1 MHPRLHWLSAG
12 LVTSALLTSVFYTA
26 PAQAQALDRL
36 KAGRDAADGMEG
48 PSLEDPDKNP
58 NVTPTVRVVGFQD
71 LDPENDCPAAEARY
85 GLCIERVEFMDTD
98 SAWESKQSFEIG
110 HREAR
115 KSAEENPEQ
124 KAGLPDRVDTAY
136 ATRTHWRNTGE
147 LYAQIWEDIAYRWPK
162 DELGQAFEREGFTAL
177 PSTNEQWDASVRTR
191 GGQYALPDREIW
203 MAPDF
208 WMDAMEQEEGA
219 SSLYPDLRYFAE
231 DSGNSLD
238 DAPQLVL
245 LQGRFADRLG
255 YQGQLRAYDIFQ
267 GDPKSSGPFFE
278 QMYPYESPGTFASA
292 GIEGMLT
299 SPLLSDNNGNTS
311 RTELVDLKERQP
323 AIEILGTPAF
333 MEVEAYA
340 SAEFVAFS
348 RLLQVQIAQFAMEE
362 FTVNQMRAMTALSAM
377 IYPPGADDIG
387 SRSSRRLNAGSQGET
402 DTAEEIAAR
411 TKNAFY
417 SVEGGFDLTYEA
429 IPTRLVEKYISDLT
443 TLYGVRITDELMLE
457 INDRV
462 YESLVELMRP
472 GVQPLPSV
480 DLWEIETWAEQNFD
494 GSKHDVVKNR
504 TKRIVLAVLMRELA
518 PDERDQRETW
528 LLLDHATQSM
538 AGTFDDSE
546 GVFSAPG
553 DVVETTAGAWAGTL
567 ATHRYSAQP
576 IPQGLGA
583 IDPTAVCSQANGT
596 EALKQESF
604 GAVNLDVLVEAPDS
618 ADRKTG
624 IGRDKV
630 LWESRSQVPFSMLD
644 NPFITEPKVERLVGL
659 PGDQA
664 LYRIRWHIWTGWHI
678 LWAIEEMPAVDD
690 MPSGVRLS
698 FRTAAICEDTVLA
711 PRDIVPTVVRA
722 ALLDGEFADTDHVRR
737 RDLELEDRLTAYP
750 PIVAQLAK
758 RIVPKKFSDEP
769 PETIS
774 EETYSYLAELTRQ
787 RMRDLASEQER
798 QGMVLVVVDNSAPHR
813 WQPLMDRRPRTAYA
827 RTQSRARGVGSI
839 RTAAWAWYVKG
850 TAPENRLGRQVSPA
864 YAATESVEAGA
875 KAPRWR
881 RPRTTDINVV
891 GGLGYFPYRQV
902 SYTCSPNVLDLDVV
916 APCIPGKPLPNL
928 YSDGLGVDFAVY
940 ATIWFQKDLRL
951 AIETGPEIRL
961 DTVTPGGA
969 VGCGRFIDDCDA
981 NNPNFAWALRPQIGM
996 VVGLRHAPDPRPLRR
1011 SLALGYPW
1019 GAERA
1024 DGSSDVGRAQY
1035 GLRGGFLVGPGYNGM
1050 EYTLSAEAWMGWGVR
1065 RKSSTEASFTAYH
1078 PNFVLGPYVRYQRGA
1093 MLSGVTDA
1101 GGGDSD
1107 RYYDLDKSHTVL
1119 IGLRGQYRLKG
1130 DSKEPDVPSELPQ

>member
-1 MHPRLHWLSAG
+1 MHPRPHWLSAG
-12 LVTSALLTSVFYTA
+12 LVTSALLALSFQST
-26 PAQAQALDRL
+26 PANAQALDRL
-36 KAGRDAADGMEG
+36 KAGRDAAGGMEG

-58 NVTPTVRVVGFQD
+58 NVAPAVRVVGFQD
-71 LDPENDCPAAEARY
+71 ADGENDCPATEARY

-98 SAWESKQSFEIG
+98 SAWETERSFELG

-115 KSAEENPEQ
+115 KAAEASPETN
-124 KAGLPDRVDTAY
+124 ADLPERVDQAY

-147 LYAQIWEDIAYRWPK
+147 LYAQVWEDIAYRWPK
-162 DELGQAFEREGFTAL
+162 DELGKAFEREGFTAL
-177 PSTNEQWDASVRTR
+177 PATNEQWDASVRTR
-191 GGQYALPDREIW
+191 GGQYALPDQDIW
-203 MAPDF
+203 LSQNF
-208 WMDAMEQEEGA
+208 WMDETGGTPA
-219 SSLYPDLRYFAE
+219 LYPDLRYFAE
-231 DSGNSLD
+231 SSSVSLD

-245 LQGRFADRLG
+245 LEGRFADRLG
-255 YQGQLRAYDIFQ
+255 YRGQLRAYDIFQ

-299 SPLLSDNNGNTS
+299 SPLLADSGKGNTS
-311 RTELVDLKERQP
+311 RTELVDLKERRP
-323 AIEILGTPAF
+323 SIEILGTPAF

-362 FTVNQMRAMTALSAM
+362 FTVNQMRALTALSAM

-443 TLYGVRITDELMLE
+443 TLYGVRMTDELLLE
-457 INDRV
+457 INDRI

-472 GVQPLPSV
+472 GVPPLASV
-480 DLWEIETWAEQNFD
+480 DLWEIESWAEQNFD

-504 TKRIVLAVLMRELA
+504 VKRIVLAVLMRELA

-528 LLLDHATQSM
+528 LLLDHASQSM
-538 AGTFDDSE
+538 ASTFDDTE

-567 ATHRYSAQP
+567 ATHRYSAAP

-583 IDPTAVCSQANGT
+583 IDPTSVCSQANGT

-624 IGRDKV
+624 IGRDRV

-644 NPFITEPKVERLVGL
+644 NPFVTEPVVERLVGL
-659 PGDQA
+659 PGEQA
-664 LYRIRWHIWTGWHI
+664 LYRIRWRIWSGWHI

-722 ALLDGEFADTDHVRR
+722 ALLDGEFAHTDHVRR

-750 PIVAQLAK
+750 PIIAQLAK

-769 PETIS
+769 PDKVAPG
-774 EETYSYLAELTRQ
+774 TYNYLAELIRG
-787 RMRDLASEQER
+787 RMREIATDQER
-798 QGMVLVVVDNSAPHR
+798 EGMVLVVVDNGAPTR
-813 WQPLMDRRPRTAYA
+813 WKPLMDRRPRTAYA
-827 RTQSRARGVGSI
+827 RTQSRARGVGMI

-850 TAPENRLGRQVSPA
+850 SASETKLGRQVSPA
-864 YAATESVEAGA
+864 YTATESVEAGA

-881 RPRTTDINVV
+881 RPKTTDVNLV

-902 SYTCSPNVLDLDVV
+902 SYNCSPSVLDLDVV
-916 APCIPGKPLPNL
+916 APCIPGKALPNL
-928 YSDGLGVDFAVY
+928 YSDGISMDFAVY

-961 DTVTPGGA
+961 DAVTPGGTM
-969 VGCGRFIDDCDA
+969 VCGRGFVDDCDA

-1024 DGSSDVGRAQY
+1024 DGSSDLSRAQY

-1050 EYTLSAEAWMGWGVR
+1050 EYTLSAEAWMAWGVR
-1065 RKSSTEASFTAYH
+1065 RRTSAQASFTPYH

-1093 MLSGVTDA
+1093 LLSGVTDA
-1101 GGGDSD
+1101 GAADSD

-1130 DSKEPDVPSELPQ
+1130 GSKEPEVPTELP

>member
-1 MHPRLHWLSAG
+1 MHPRPHWLSAG
-12 LVTSALLTSVFYTA
+12 LVTSALLALSFQST
-26 PAQAQALDRL
+26 PANAQALDRL
-36 KAGRDAADGMEG
+36 KAGREAAGGMEG

-58 NVTPTVRVVGFQD
+58 NVAPTVRVVGFQD
-71 LDPENDCPAAEARY
+71 TDGENDCPATEARY
-85 GLCIERVEFMDTD
+85 GLCIERVEFMNTE
-98 SAWESKQSFEIG
+98 SAWQTQRSFELG

-115 KSAEENPEQ
+115 KDAEEQPET
-124 KAGLPDRVDTAY
+124 KSDLPERVDQAY

-147 LYAQIWEDIAYRWPK
+147 LYAQVWEDIAYRWPK
-162 DELGQAFEREGFTAL
+162 DNDLGQAFEREGFTAL
-177 PSTNEQWDASVRTR
+177 PATNDQWDASVRTR
-191 GGQYALPDREIW
+191 GGQYALPDQDIW
-203 MAPDF
+203 LAQDF
-208 WMDAMEQEEGA
+208 WMDESGGSPA
-219 SSLYPDLRYFAE
+219 LYPDLRYFAE
-231 DSGNSLD
+231 SSSVSLE

-299 SPLLSDNNGNTS
+299 SPLLADNSKGNTS
-311 RTELVDLKERQP
+311 RTELVDLKERRP
-323 AIEILGTPAF
+323 SIEILGTPAF

-362 FTVNQMRAMTALSAM
+362 FTVNQMRALTALSAM
-377 IYPPGADDIG
+377 IYPPGSDDIG

-457 INDRV
+457 INDRI

-472 GVQPLPSV
+472 GVVPLASV
-480 DLWEIETWAEQNFD
+480 DLWEIESWAEQNFD

-504 TKRIVLAVLMRELA
+504 VKRIVLAVLMRELA

-528 LLLDHATQSM
+528 LLLDHASQSM
-538 AGTFDDSE
+538 ASTFDDTE
-546 GVFSAPG
+546 GVFSSPG

-567 ATHRYSAQP
+567 ATHRYAATP

-583 IDPTAVCSQANGT
+583 IDPTSVCSQANGT

-618 ADRKTG
+618 SDRKTG
-624 IGRDKV
+624 IGRDRV

-644 NPFITEPKVERLVGL
+644 NPFITQPVVERLVGL
-659 PGDQA
+659 PGEQA
-664 LYRIRWHIWTGWHI
+664 LYRIRWRIWTGWHI

-722 ALLDGEFADTDHVRR
+722 ALLDGEFAHTDHVRR
-737 RDLELEDRLTAYP
+737 RDLELQDRLTAYP

-769 PETIS
+769 PEKVS
-774 EETYSYLAELTRQ
+774 KATYGYLAELIRG
-787 RMRDLASEQER
+787 RMRDIASEQER
-798 QGMVLVVVDNSAPHR
+798 EGMVLVVVDNGAPTK
-813 WQPLMDRRPRTAYA
+813 WKPLMDRRPRTAYA
-827 RTQSRARGVGSI
+827 RTQSRAWGVGMI

-850 TAPENRLGRQVSPA
+850 SAADTRLGRQVSPA
-864 YAATESVEAGA
+864 YTATESVEAGA

-881 RPRTTDINVV
+881 RPKTTDVNLV

-916 APCIPGKPLPNL
+916 APCLPDKDLPNL
-928 YSDGLGVDFAVY
+928 YSDGLSMDFAVY

-961 DTVTPGGA
+961 DAVTPGSTF
-969 VGCGRFIDDCDA
+969 GCGRFIDDCDSS
-981 NNPNFAWALRPQIGM
+981 NPDFAWALRPQIGM

-1024 DGSSDVGRAQY
+1024 NGSSDLSRAQY
-1035 GLRGGFLVGPGYNGM
+1035 GLRGGFLVGPAYNGM
-1050 EYTLSAEAWMGWGVR
+1050 EYTLSAEAWMAWGVR
-1065 RKSSTEASFTAYH
+1065 RKTSDLASFTPYH

-1101 GGGDSD
+1101 AGADTG

-1130 DSKEPDVPSELPQ
+1130 GSKEPEVPTELP

>member
-1 MHPRLHWLSAG
+1 MRPRPHWLSVC
-12 LVTSALLTSVFYTA
+12 LVTSALLAVSLQSN
-26 PAQAQALDRL
+26 PANAQALDRI
-36 KAGRDAADGMEG
+36 KAGRESAGGMDG

-58 NVTPTVRVVGFQD
+58 NIAPTVRVVGSQD
-71 LDPENDCPAAEARY
+71 SDAVNDCPATEARY
-85 GLCIERVEFMDTD
+85 GLCIERVDFMDTD
-98 SAWESKQSFEIG
+98 SAWETQRSFEIG

-115 KSAEENPEQ
+115 KTAEANPETQ
-124 KAGLPDRVDTAY
+124 GDLPERVDEAY
-136 ATRTHWRNTGE
+136 ATRTHWKNTGE
-147 LYAQIWEDIAYRWPK
+147 LYAQVWEDIAYRWPK
-162 DELGQAFEREGFTAL
+162 DELGKAFEREGFTAL
-177 PSTNEQWDASVRTR
+177 PATNDEWDASVRTR
-191 GGQYALPDREIW
+191 GGQYALPDQETW
-203 MAPDF
+203 LTPDF
-208 WMDAMEQEEGA
+208 WMDSGNDKPG
-219 SSLYPDLRYFAE
+219 LYPDLRYFAE
-231 DSGNSLD
+231 SSSVSLE

-245 LQGRFADRLG
+245 IQGRFADRLG
-255 YQGQLRAYDIFQ
+255 YRGQLRAYDIFQ

-299 SPLLSDNNGNTS
+299 SPLLTDSSGGNTS
-311 RTELVDLKERQP
+311 RTELVDLKERRP
-323 AIEILGTPAF
+323 SIEILGTPAF
-333 MEVEAYA
+333 IEVEAYA

-362 FTVNQMRAMTALSAM
+362 FTVNQMRALTALSAM

-429 IPTRLVEKYISDLT
+429 IPTRLVEKYVSDLT

-457 INDRV
+457 INDRI

-472 GVQPLPSV
+472 GVPALASV
-480 DLWEIETWAEQNFD
+480 DLWEIESWSEQNFD

-504 TKRIVLAVLMRELA
+504 VKRIVLATLMRELA

-528 LLLDHATQSM
+528 LLLDHASQSM
-538 AGTFDDSE
+538 ATTFDDTE
-546 GVFSAPG
+546 GVFAAPG

-567 ATHRYSAQP
+567 ATHRYAAAP

-583 IDPTAVCSQANGT
+583 VDPTAVCSQANGT
-596 EALKQESF
+596 EALKQKSF

-618 ADRKTG
+618 VDRKTG
-624 IGRDKV
+624 IGRDRV
-630 LWESRSQVPFSMLD
+630 LWESRAQVPFSMLD
-644 NPFITEPKVERLVGL
+644 NPFVTEPVVERLVGL
-659 PGDQA
+659 PGEQA
-664 LYRIRWHIWTGWHI
+664 LYRIRWRIWSGWHI

-722 ALLDGEFADTDHVRR
+722 ALLDGEFAHTDHVRR
-737 RDLELEDRLTAYP
+737 KDLELQDRLTAYP
-750 PIVAQLAK
+750 PIIAQLAK

-769 PETIS
+769 PEKVTS
-774 EETYSYLAELTRQ
+774 ATYSYLAELTRR
-787 RMRDLASEQER
+787 RMREIASKQER
-798 QGMVLVVVDNSAPHR
+798 AGMVLVVVDNGAPSK
-813 WQPLMDRRPRTAYA
+813 WTPLMDRRPRTAYA
-827 RTQSRARGVGSI
+827 RTQSRAMGVGII
-839 RTAAWAWYVKG
+839 RTSAWAWYVKG
-850 TAPENRLGRQVSPA
+850 TAAENRLGRQVSPA
-864 YAATESVEAGA
+864 YTATESVEAGA

-881 RPRTTDINVV
+881 RPKTTDVNLV

-902 SYTCSPNVLDLDVV
+902 SYFCNPNVLDLDVV
-916 APCIPGKPLPNL
+916 APCLPGKALPDL
-928 YSDGLGVDFAVY
+928 YSDGVSMDFAVY
-940 ATIWFQKDLRL
+940 ATVWFQKDLRL

-961 DTVTPGGA
+961 DAVTPGSTF
-969 VGCGRFIDDCDA
+969 GCGRFIDDCDE
-981 NNPNFAWALRPQIGM
+981 NNPNFAWSLRPQIGM

-1024 DGSSDVGRAQY
+1024 DGSSDLSRAQY
-1035 GLRGGFLVGPGYNGM
+1035 GLRGGFLVGPAYNGM
-1050 EYTLSAEAWMGWGVR
+1050 EYTLSAEAWMAWSIR
-1065 RKSSTEASFTAYH
+1065 RKTSDVASFTPYH

-1093 MLSGVTDA
+1093 LLSGVTDA
-1101 GGGDSD
+1101 GGADSD

-1130 DSKEPDVPSELPQ
+1130 GSTEPEVPTELP